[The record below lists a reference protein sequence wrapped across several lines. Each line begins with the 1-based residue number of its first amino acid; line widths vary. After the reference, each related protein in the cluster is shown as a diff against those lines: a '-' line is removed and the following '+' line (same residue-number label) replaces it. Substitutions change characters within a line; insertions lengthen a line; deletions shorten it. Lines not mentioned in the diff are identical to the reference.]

1 MNFIMLNT
9 YISGKS
15 NNICLSVTGLY
26 HLRIISSIFIHVVT
40 YCRIS
45 IFFFLKRLNCIQFF
59 VYATFSL
66 STYFFIF
73 RCFHILATVN
83 SSIMNTEMLTS
94 LWNHNFTLFGWT
106 SKNRITGSYNYLIFI
121 LWNTTILFSVAAMPF
136 CISTNSIQGF

>member
-1 MNFIMLNT
+1 MPFSYWFISLKHNIFNIHPCGHILQNF
-9 YISGKS
+9 
-15 NNICLSVTGLY
+15 
-26 HLRIISSIFIHVVT
+26 HL
-40 YCRIS
+40 
-45 IFFFLKRLNCIQFF
+45 FFFLRLNCIPFF

-94 LWNHNFTLFGWT
+94 LWNHNFTLFGWK

-121 LWNTTILFSVAAMPF
+121 LWNTTILFSIAAMPF
-136 CISTNSIQGF
+136 CISTNSMQGF